1 MREVWDGARL
11 LCCSYLHQRLSRLL
25 AITPFPEEAL
35 LLCARTWIPDAA
47 PHLPHQRHQALK
59 LGQDVG
65 HCQPCLPGALAQPRS
80 SLSLHIC
87 EPVCVCEPAGAES
100 KGRHSPQGCR
110 RSDHTSW
117 PSQAQA
123 VVGKPRA
130 PCFLFH
136 FQLLPFDRD
145 WSALLIS
152 PSTPTAGGH
161 F

>member
-1 MREVWDGARL
+1 MWDGARL

-100 KGRHSPQGCR
+100 KGGTP
-110 RSDHTSW
+110 
-117 PSQAQA
+117 
-123 VVGKPRA
+123 PRA
-130 PCFLFH
+130 AGGVTTHPGPPRPRLWWESRGPPAFSFTSS
-136 FQLLPFDRD
+136 FF
-145 WSALLIS
+145 
-152 PSTPTAGGH
+152 PSTGTGAPS
-161 F
+161 